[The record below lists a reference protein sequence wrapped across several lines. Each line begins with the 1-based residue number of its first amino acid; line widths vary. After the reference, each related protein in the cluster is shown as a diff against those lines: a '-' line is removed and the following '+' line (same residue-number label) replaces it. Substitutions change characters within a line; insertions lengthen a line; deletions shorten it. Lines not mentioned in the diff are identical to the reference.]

1 MYIYAISEVKDF
13 DKKISRNRKRKS
25 VATLM
30 KNAKEPFLQPNGAN
44 GKPEFS
50 RCPCDI
56 AHFALR
62 KSPFYT
68 SIKAISAPEMGLIA
82 P

>member
-13 DKKISRNRKRKS
+13 DKKNSRNRKRKS
-25 VATLM
+25 ITTLI
-30 KNAKEPFLQPNGAN
+30 KNAKEPFSQPNEAN

-68 SIKAISAPEMGLIA
+68 SIKAISAPEMGFIA